1 MKNKKW
7 ICGLCA
13 LFLLFS
19 STSVLAAQVT
29 FDGNHTYKANFKKKP
44 YQLKISDLQYDSVN
58 TYNQINVIDNMGE
71 DTQKTQDFTE
81 AHPGNTSLH
90 GEYTVNGAS
99 GLGELYVKDNDRIT
113 IEFKAD
119 EDYFLK
125 DVIYNGK
132 SMLGSMQET
141 YASDGSSQGSVSFN
155 INNASAVQT
164 LEVQFS
170 PEWAYSTAL
179 SGGNIVLSRYVG
191 RNTVVN
197 VPKTWDYYTS
207 ASNKVT
213 MPVLLNKSDM
223 GSGIGPFG
231 ENREIEII
239 NYPVGGVQCLEHNYG
254 FLYADCVSL
263 RQINNMIYD
272 NAAVSYFGTFARC
285 SSLSEIPS
293 LGGGAALVNIAY
305 MCDGAS
311 KITQYPYIGG
321 SQAAPAGVTRIDM
334 AFNNCKSISGTYR
347 VNNTQIDIQKAK
359 NSFATHSSGYT
370 NVICSGNTYNLLAFY
385 KSTTS
390 GWENVA
396 LNGARSAMLMID
408 EKEND
413 SIKEKSESVT
423 VESTEEIIPEDTEQS
438 EDTEETETI
447 EETEVAENTETVEEG
462 TEIEK

>member
-1 MKNKKW
+1 
-7 ICGLCA
+7 
-13 LFLLFS
+13 
-19 STSVLAAQVT
+19 
-29 FDGNHTYKANFKKKP
+29 
-44 YQLKISDLQYDSVN
+44 
-58 TYNQINVIDNMGE
+58 MGE

-113 IEFKAD
+113 VEFKAD

-179 SGGNIVLSRYVG
+179 SGGNIVLSQYVG

-321 SQAAPAGVTRIDM
+321 SHAAPAGVTRIDM

-347 VNNTQIDIQKAK
+347 INNTQIDIQKAK
-359 NSFATHSSGYT
+359 NSFATHSAGYT
-370 NVICSGNTYNLLAFY
+370 NVICSGNTYNSLAFY

-396 LNGARSAMLMID
+396 LNGARSAMLMMD

-413 SIKEKSESVT
+413 SIKEKSEPVT